1 MERKLIQRSIFFF
14 SLSLVSFVNAVHDVE
29 YADSKD
35 S

>member
-1 MERKLIQRSIFFF
+1 MERKRIQLCIFFF
-14 SLSLVSFVNAVHDVE
+14 LSLVSFVNAVHDVE